1 MPTNWEPCPGNKKAV
16 FIGIKIQGSRAGL
29 QFCEIFQGLMCVI
42 SIEAGIGRRPKMKT
56 ETITNKISK
65 GLVHCLICTHTVEA
79 DVVPSGR
86 RLYVRAGQKCPRC
99 SSSLDA
105 GRAVVYSNAA

>member
-1 MPTNWEPCPGNKKAV
+1 
-16 FIGIKIQGSRAGL
+16 
-29 QFCEIFQGLMCVI
+29 
-42 SIEAGIGRRPKMKT
+42 MKPVA
-56 ETITNKISK
+56 ITNKISR

-105 GRAVVYSNAA
+105 GRPVVYSNAA

>member
-1 MPTNWEPCPGNKKAV
+1 M
-16 FIGIKIQGSRAGL
+16 GIKIQGSRAGV
-29 QFCEIFQGLMCVI
+29 QFCEILEALLCVI
-42 SIEAGIGRRPKMKT
+42 FTEAGIGRRSKMKT
-56 ETITNKISK
+56 EPITNRISR

-86 RLYVRAGQKCPRC
+86 KLYVRAGQKCPRC

-105 GRAVVYSNAA
+105 GRAILYRDAA